1 MWPKMDHPGRREGS
15 LVSTGRPLLHFLS
28 IGAQRLRA
36 SYTIPLNMIVRTTAM
51 LFVNRLVHTLVP
63 GSESEPVDASCRTN
77 AGFSASLVCIG
88 LNITLC
94 LAKGIAG
101 LLAGSVSLIADAFN
115 NLSDASSNIVS
126 LLGFRLASRPA
137 DEGHPYGHGRYEYL
151 AGLFVAVLVCAVGI
165 NLILESVTKIIKPSP
180 TAYTLVSLAALA
192 TSMLVKLWMAEFNR
206 ALGNRIDSETLIATA
221 QDSKNDVI
229 TSGSV
234 LAAALISQTTGFDL
248 DGWAGLGV
256 GIFICISGMGLVR
269 DAISPLLG
277 QAPDPKLVQAIR
289 DKIMSYPQVL
299 GTHDLMVHDYGPGHQ
314 FASIHVELPA
324 EQDPLE
330 AHDLI
335 DNIERD
341 FMKNDH
347 LMVTIH
353 YDPIVTSDAAVGV
366 LRSRLTEKLRQLD
379 PALSL
384 HDLRI
389 VPGKTHTNVLFDLV
403 LPAGYAGDKVE
414 LLTQMEQFIKEQD
427 PTYNCII
434 KLEQSYTAAAHK

>member
-1 MWPKMDHPGRREGS
+1 M
-15 LVSTGRPLLHFLS
+15 
-28 IGAQRLRA
+28 
-36 SYTIPLNMIVRTTAM
+36 
-51 LFVNRLVHTLVP
+51 
-63 GSESEPVDASCRTN
+63 
-77 AGFSASLVCIG
+77 
-88 LNITLC
+88 ITLLSKWLIPHRDQVDEPAVRQAYGTLC
-94 LAKGIAG
+94 GTVGIALN
-101 LLAGSVSLIADAFN
+101 LLLFAGKFFAGTISGSIAITADAFN

-180 TAYTLVSLAALA
+180 TAYTLVSLAALVL
-192 TSMLVKLWMAEFNR
+192 SMLVKFWMAAFNR

-234 LAAALISQTTGFDL
+234 LMAALISQTTGFDL

-314 FASIHVELPA
+314 FASLHVELPA

-341 FMKNDH
+341 FLKNDR
-347 LMVTIH
+347 LLVTIH

-366 LRSRLTEKLRQLD
+366 LRARLTEKLRQLD

-389 VPGKTHTNVLFDLV
+389 VPGRTHTNVLFDLV

-414 LLTQMEQFIKEQD
+414 LLEQLEQFIKEQD
-427 PTYNCII
+427 TAYSCII
-434 KLEQSYTAAAHK
+434 KVEQSYTAAHK

>member
-1 MWPKMDHPGRREGS
+1 
-15 LVSTGRPLLHFLS
+15 
-28 IGAQRLRA
+28 
-36 SYTIPLNMIVRTTAM
+36 M

-63 GSESEPVDASCRTN
+63 GSEDEPVDTACRTN
-77 AGFSASLVCIG
+77 AGFAASLICIG

-165 NLILESVTKIIKPSP
+165 NLVLESVTKIIKPSP

-192 TSMLVKLWMAEFNR
+192 TSMLVKLWMAAFNR
-206 ALGNRIDSETLIATA
+206 TLGNRIDSETLIATA

-234 LAAALISQTTGFDL
+234 LVAALISQTTGFDL

-256 GIFICISGMGLVR
+256 GIFICISGLGLVR

-277 QAPDPKLVQAIR
+277 QAPRPQAR
-289 DKIMSYPQVL
+289 PGNPRQDHVVPP
-299 GTHDLMVHDYGPGHQ
+299 GPGH
-314 FASIHVELPA
+314 ARPHGA
-324 EQDPLE
+324 
-330 AHDLI
+330 
-335 DNIERD
+335 
-341 FMKNDH
+341 
-347 LMVTIH
+347 
-353 YDPIVTSDAAVGV
+353 
-366 LRSRLTEKLRQLD
+366 
-379 PALSL
+379 
-384 HDLRI
+384 
-389 VPGKTHTNVLFDLV
+389 
-403 LPAGYAGDKVE
+403 
-414 LLTQMEQFIKEQD
+414 
-427 PTYNCII
+427 
-434 KLEQSYTAAAHK
+434 